1 MLALAEILLDLLFS
15 VIFELLL
22 IGTGELLLC
31 AFTLGK
37 RKPRFRFWKKEL
49 RPRPPD
55 LLSFSALVGV
65 LFWTVIVAWVV
76 A

>member
-1 MLALAEILLDLLFS
+1 MIALAEIALDLLFS
-15 VIFELLL
+15 VFLDVFL
-22 IGTGELLLC
+22 IWTGELLLC

-65 LFWTVIVAWVV
+65 LFWMAIMLWVV